1 MPTGSSERKLGFGK
15 PAAAPPRGCT
25 PLSLIGNVNG
35 AHGTAPGA
43 GERLGGKTVGR
54 EARVESSMA
63 RKKVLRRRGSPRD
76 AAQAANEGERWL
88 GIQLGPEPSGMN
100 GAAIDPKKNQP
111 CSSTMK
117 NRETLI
123 IGTPDSQ
130 AHRAGADRLMDASKH
145 ETVSR

>member
-1 MPTGSSERKLGFGK
+1 MSTGSSEQKLGFGE
-15 PAAAPPRGCT
+15 PAAAPRRGCT
-25 PLSLIGNVNG
+25 PLSLIGDVKMEL
-35 AHGTAPGA
+35 AARPQSA
-43 GERLGGKTVGR
+43 GERLG
-54 EARVESSMA
+54 E
-63 RKKVLRRRGSPRD
+63 KKVLRRRGSPRD

-88 GIQLGPEPSGMN
+88 GIQLGPEPGGMN
-100 GAAIDPKKNQP
+100 GAAIDPKKNQL

-130 AHRAGADRLMDASKH
+130 ARRAGADRATDASKH